1 MSRKWI
7 AKYGGIVIGGL
18 YGLILRFIYGFR
30 ADYDTEYYKFL
41 KSWESNYPYLEYK
54 AWNSVDIF
62 SLTFIWIVPAV
73 ISIIPFI
80 FSINEKLNDKGIRL
94 IRPLLSIFSFFVFCF
109 VTSIEQPIC
118 IIIMA
123 LPFLFVCVITYYLF
137 GWLFKKYKG
146 RKGLYSILFL
156 PFFTTFLEN
165 RLPVQISSGY
175 YGTTTSINIEA
186 TKENIWQNIIR
197 VDSIKNEEYS
207 TGILN
212 LAGIPRP
219 LYAEL
224 DKDTLHGTRIGH
236 FEGGLRFKEKI
247 ISIQNNKSI
256 SFDIKIIPSH
266 ESKTIFESHMLND
279 KHFKFLNATYH
290 LTEIDQNNIELRLT
304 TNYFLRTKMNFYG
317 NFWGNILL
325 QDFQQRLLEVIK
337 NRCENKTTHIAR
349 TESPFLLGDFEL
361 H

>member
-1 MSRKWI
+1 MDRKWI

-30 ADYDTEYYKFL
+30 ADYDTDYYKFL
-41 KSWESNYPYLEYK
+41 KSWDADYPYLEYK
-54 AWNSVDIF
+54 AWNSIDIF
-62 SLTFIWIVPAV
+62 SLTFIWVVPAV

-146 RKGLYSILFL
+146 RKGLYSILIL
-156 PFFTTFLEN
+156 PFLTSYLEN
-165 RLPVQISSGY
+165 YLPIQIPSASFK
-175 YGTTTSINIEA
+175 TTTTVIIKA
-186 TKENIWQNIIR
+186 TKNSIWQNIIR
-197 VDSIKNEEYS
+197 VDSIKNEEYP

-212 LAGIPRP
+212 LAGIPKP
-219 LYAEL
+219 LFAEL
-224 DKDTLHGTRIGH
+224 NNDTLGGTRIGH
-236 FEGGLRFKEKI
+236 FEGGLMFKEKI
-247 ISIQNNKSI
+247 ISIENNKSI
-256 SFDIKIIPSH
+256 SFDIKIIPSNK
-266 ESKTIFESHMLND
+266 SKTIFESHMLND
-279 KHFKFLNATYH
+279 KHFKFLNATYR
-290 LTEIDQNNIELRLT
+290 LTEIDQNTVELSLT

-325 QDFQQRLLEVIK
+325 QDFQHRLLEVIK
-337 NRCENKTTHIAR
+337 SRCENKTSHQHGFVASGGGR
-349 TESPFLLGDFEL
+349 K
-361 H
+361 